1 MVQLKAKGHLNMRAG
16 NQLAAHN
23 LGHAPGVLGL
33 TLWGDGTQYCLRVA
47 VSNYTNQYHRHNTAK
62 RNRSKNSITV
72 DHA

>member
-1 MVQLKAKGHLNMRAG
+1 MVQLRAKGHLNMRAG

-47 VSNYTNQYHRHNTAK
+47 VSNYTNQ
-62 RNRSKNSITV
+62 
-72 DHA
+72 